1 MRGFVFRAAQWLRM
15 ANYWLIA
22 QAAMGAMAVLR
33 LLPMDAALD
42 FADRAART
50 LGPLFGRHRV
60 ALDNLGRPIRKKA
73 RTRSAPSRSTC
84 GATWR
89 ALPPST
95 SISTSCSTTIRPART
110 TAASRAMAI
119 DLYERVASEKKAH
132 IIFTAHLGN
141 FELIPVAGEAYGLHA
156 TAMFRPPNNPYIAK
170 YILSTRRAQM
180 SGLMPS
186 RRGASIALAR
196 ILEAGGNIGAL
207 VDQSFQHGV
216 RTTFFGRPC
225 ETSPLIPKLARQ
237 FDCDVYPAR
246 CQRLPGNRF
255 RLGLEEKL
263 TLPRDADGKVDVA
276 ATAQLLNDVVERWIR
291 EDPGQWMWFHKRWK
305 LDAAARAT
313 GREAGRLAAVVVH
326 HGVARLGEEQPALDD
341 DAGEVA
347 ERGEDS
353 RSAAGQ
359 PGSARSDQQQ
369 RDDQR
374 RDNAACGE
382 RDPRQLLRMLAGDAK
397 THLAGQVVLVD
408 MRPLEQADAADEAE
422 AGGALGRRQRRQRA
436 RAAATR

>member
-1 MRGFVFRAAQWLRM
+1 MNDLAFRAAQWLRM

-22 QAAMGAMAVLR
+22 QAAMGAMAMLR
-33 LLPMDAALD
+33 LLPMNAALS

-60 ALDNLGRPIRKKA
+60 ALDNLRKAYPEKSEDEIRAIALDMWGNMARLGAEYVYLDQLFDYDVERPNEGRIE
-73 RTRSAPSRSTC
+73 
-84 GATWR
+84 GYG
-89 ALPPST
+89 L
-95 SISTSCSTTIRPART
+95 
-110 TAASRAMAI
+110 
-119 DLYERVASEKKAH
+119 DLYERIAAEKKAH

-196 ILEAGGNIGAL
+196 ILESGGNIGAL

-255 RLGLEEKL
+255 RLGIEDKL
-263 TLPRDADGKVDVA
+263 TLPRDAEGKVDVA
-276 ATAQLLNDVVERWIR
+276 ATAQLLNDTVERWIR

-305 LDAAARAT
+305 LT
-313 GREAGRLAAVVVH
+313 
-326 HGVARLGEEQPALDD
+326 P
-341 DAGEVA
+341 
-347 ERGEDS
+347 
-353 RSAAGQ
+353 
-359 PGSARSDQQQ
+359 
-369 RDDQR
+369 
-374 RDNAACGE
+374 
-382 RDPRQLLRMLAGDAK
+382 PRPNRTAK
-397 THLAGQVVLVD
+397 GTA
-408 MRPLEQADAADEAE
+408 
-422 AGGALGRRQRRQRA
+422 
-436 RAAATR
+436 